1 MVAPSPALTTS
12 LIPPSKLKPEERY
25 VKQSKGKSIEGSLT
39 ENQTDKTS
47 SHNVGWI
54 HDGEPVP
61 ARNSVCPDS
70 YPFSMQQRARSRELC
85 EAPPRFGPC
94 APNNH
99 AREWLRLCLC
109 PISFS
114 TMAVHDSQRW
124 FLPTILVASSGERG
138 MGDTT

>member
-85 EAPPRFGPC
+85 EAPPPVRTMCSEQPRTRVVTAVLVPHLFLDNGGS
-94 APNNH
+94 
-99 AREWLRLCLC
+99 RL
-109 PISFS
+109 SAVVS
-114 TMAVHDSQRW
+114 TYD
-124 FLPTILVASSGERG
+124 SSG
-138 MGDTT
+138 